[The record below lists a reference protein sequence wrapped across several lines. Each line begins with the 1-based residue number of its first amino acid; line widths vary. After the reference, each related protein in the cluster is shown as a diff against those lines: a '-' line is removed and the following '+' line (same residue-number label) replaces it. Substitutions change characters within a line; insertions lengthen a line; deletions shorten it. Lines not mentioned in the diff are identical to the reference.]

1 MRRNTGWVLFLVLF
15 GVGLFGM
22 ASTGAALYIRL
33 VYMGALLLAATWLW
47 TRLSLRSLRII
58 RRARSLRASVGDI
71 FEESYELVNPSR
83 IPRLFVEVK
92 NETNLP
98 AAAGSRLLTWLSG
111 KENRTYL
118 ARSWLTQ
125 RGAFPLGPTTLTS
138 GDPFGFFTVKQTF
151 PSTASLLVLPLIIP
165 ISDFPSLTGL
175 LPGGKAIQRK
185 SYEVTPHASGLREY
199 VTGDPLKRIH
209 WPSTARRGKLMVKE
223 FEQDP
228 QSELWIFL
236 DAQRMV
242 QAELPYETPV
252 ARDNWIFSRRPEVH
266 LPPSTLEYGVSLAAS
281 LAHYFIEQRRA
292 VGFVTDGPV
301 YTVIPAE
308 RSERQESKVLE
319 TLAFV
324 AGEGTLSLASLVD
337 LHSPQMPLGS
347 SALLITSSVRDDV
360 ALVAVELLQR
370 RNLRPVVILLMA
382 HSFGGAEGSEELA
395 TKLEQRG
402 IPVCKVYNNAN
413 LGELLAEFA
422 AGHRQQEN
430 RSWHAHP
437 STLST

>member
-1 MRRNTGWVLFLVLF
+1 MRNTGWLLFLVLLLA
-15 GVGLFGM
+15 GALGM
-22 ASTGAALYIRL
+22 AATGAVLYVRL
-33 VYMGALLLAATWLW
+33 VYLGALLLVATWLW
-47 TRLSLRSLRII
+47 TRVSLRGLRIT
-58 RRARSLRASVGDI
+58 RQTRSPRASVGDI
-71 FEESYELVNPSR
+71 FEESFELLNPSR
-83 IPRLFVEVK
+83 VPRLFVQVQ
-92 NETNLP
+92 NETSLP
-98 AAAGSRLLTWLSG
+98 AAAGSRVLTMIGG

-118 ARSWLTQ
+118 ARTWLTQ
-125 RGAFPLGPTTLTS
+125 RGAYPLGPTTLRS
-138 GDPFGFFTVKQTF
+138 GDPFGFFSVKRTF
-151 PSTASLLVLPLIIP
+151 PATGSLLVLPLIIP
-165 ISDFPSLTGL
+165 VADFPSPAGL

-185 SYEVTPHASGLREY
+185 SYEVTPHASGVREY

-242 QAELPYETPV
+242 QAKLPYEPPK
-252 ARDNWIFSRRPEVH
+252 ARDTWIFSRRPELH

-281 LAHYFIEQRRA
+281 LAHYFIAQRQA

-308 RSERQESKVLE
+308 RSDRQESKVLE

-324 AGEGTLSLASLVD
+324 TGEGTLPLASLVD
-337 LHSPQMPLGS
+337 LQSPQMPLGS
-347 SALLITSSVRDDV
+347 SALLITPSIKDDV
-360 ALVAVELLQR
+360 VLAVELLQR
-370 RNLRPVVILLMA
+370 RNLRPIILLLMA
-382 HSFGGAEGSEELA
+382 QSFGGAAGSEELVA
-395 TKLEQRG
+395 KLELRG

-413 LGELLAEFA
+413 LGEMLASFA
-422 AGHRQQEN
+422 AQHQRQEN

-437 STLST
+437 STLSI